1 MLSFRG
7 STSTA
12 AKKNDDLVTAKD
24 ATAPASASSTPS
36 VSLLAEEEDLSPKAK
51 AVWYSVFVI
60 LILFNVVLM
69 FRRDQVAALTKSTL
83 DMFLQDKEIKQQ
95 KLEVEL
101 KEVNKVLEETNES
114 FAERLSKAHDI
125 IYNGGSYIHEDHHE
139 DEIGK
144 LSNEKQDLQKSH
156 EALQEEIKA
165 RDKTIAELEAEIK
178 KTHDSL
184 EKLKN
189 AVEGLYGSPN
199 REFCDSCMG
208 QFGNLRT
215 SCGAR
220 LGYIVGRYRTPEQEA
235 KNSLMDVSPS
245 CIKK

>member
-1 MLSFRG
+1 MLNFRG
-7 STSTA
+7 ATSTA

-24 ATAPASASSTPS
+24 ATAPASASR
-36 VSLLAEEEDLSPKAK
+36 SLLAGDEDLSPKAK
-51 AVWYSVFVI
+51 VVWYSVFVI
-60 LILFNVVLM
+60 LILFNVLLM

-101 KEVNKVLEETNES
+101 KEVNKVLEETNEG
-114 FAERLSKAHDI
+114 FVERLSKAHDI
-125 IYNGGSYIHEDHHE
+125 IYNGGSYIQEDHHE
-139 DEIGK
+139 NEIGK
-144 LSNEKQDLQKSH
+144 LSNEKQDLQKNH
-156 EALQEEIKA
+156 EAEIKA

-220 LGYIVGRYRTPEQEA
+220 LGYIVGHYNTPEPEV
-235 KNSLMDVSPS
+235 KESLMDTSPS